1 MVTVGSRLDWLEVVP
16 NRADAHGAAEDGRAV
31 TLFSSGRSNAWRGF
45 GNTAGSRIGSWRT
58 CHSGRRTGRQAG
70 TETPR
75 DGSDQR
81 GEGRAGRPLGNPGR
95 LQWKVFWTASST
107 RAIPRGV

>member
-16 NRADAHGAAEDGRAV
+16 NRADAHGAAEDGWAF
-31 TLFSSGRSNAWRGF
+31 TLFSSGRSTACRALGPTPPRG
-45 GNTAGSRIGSWRT
+45 IGSWRT

-81 GEGRAGRPLGNPGR
+81 GEGVRGGRSATQGDCSGRFFRRRPLLGR
-95 LQWKVFWTASST
+95 SEENT
-107 RAIPRGV
+107 